1 MITPLPRP
9 LSCKGRGE
17 LNSSMTNDSGRQG
30 HAMRYRFLTVDVF
43 TDRIFGGNPLAVFP
57 DAQGLTDAQ
66 MQVVAREFNLSETT
80 FVFAPEDKM
89 HAARLRIYTPKVELP
104 FAGHPTVGTSYVLAA
119 LGRIPLEEGDV
130 RVVLEENVG
139 PVPVTIRVRDGRP
152 VFTQLTTAQPPAFG
166 PPPPAPAEL
175 ASALS
180 LSEGDILTG
189 GRAPQ
194 AVSCGLP
201 WLIIPVVSR
210 DAIARARL
218 RPDRYEQILG
228 NDWSRGVYL
237 VTFDTGLPASD
248 VHARMYA
255 PAIAPHEDPA
265 TGSAAASLAGY
276 LAARE
281 TNDGTYCWRV
291 TQGHEMGRPSLI
303 EIEAVRAEGTIT
315 TIRVGGA
322 SVMVSEGE
330 MEVPQA

>member
-1 MITPLPRP
+1 
-9 LSCKGRGE
+9 
-17 LNSSMTNDSGRQG
+17 
-30 HAMRYRFLTVDVF
+30 MRYRFLTVDVF

-57 DAQGLTDAQ
+57 DAEGLTDAQ
-66 MQVVAREFNLSETT
+66 MQLVAREFNISETT
-80 FVFAPEDKM
+80 FVFPPKDPA

-119 LGRIPLEEGDV
+119 LGRIPLKAGEV
-130 RVVLEENVG
+130 RIVLQENVG

-152 VFTQLTTAQPPAFG
+152 VFTQLSTAQPPELG
-166 PPPPAPAEL
+166 PPPPPAADL
-175 ASALS
+175 AAALGLKES
-180 LSEGDILTG
+180 DILG
-189 GRAPQ
+189 GERAPQ

-201 WLIIPVVSR
+201 WLIVPVASR

-218 RPDRYEQILG
+218 HADRYQEVLG
-228 NDWSRGVYL
+228 NYWSHGVYL
-237 VTFDTGLPASD
+237 VTFETGIPGSD

-281 TNDGTYCWRV
+281 TGDGIRRWRV

-303 EIEAVRAEGTIT
+303 EIEAVREGGRVAA
-315 TIRVGGA
+315 IRVGGA
-322 SVMVSEGE
+322 SVLVSEGE
-330 MEVPQA
+330 MEIPAV